1 MRSVM
6 SRPLIFWKG
15 GGPPHGHHPHH
26 AAARW
31 QGPHAGVSF
40 FVRGERMSE
49 WIITTAITLGI
60 GVITYFLKR
69 TMSQVD
75 KHGEEIRRIDSERVT
90 KTDLKESTEELK
102 KDIRQI
108 REDYTPKNV
117 HEKDFDECRAD
128 IKQIKAEYLTKDDFI
143 REMNK
148 MDRKLDQMLEL
159 MLKK

>member
-1 MRSVM
+1 
-6 SRPLIFWKG
+6 
-15 GGPPHGHHPHH
+15 
-26 AAARW
+26 
-31 QGPHAGVSF
+31 
-40 FVRGERMSE
+40 MSE

-75 KHGEEIRRIDSERVT
+75 KHGEEIRRIDNERVT

-102 KDIRQI
+102 KDI
-108 REDYTPKNV
+108 YTPKNV

>member
-1 MRSVM
+1 
-6 SRPLIFWKG
+6 
-15 GGPPHGHHPHH
+15 
-26 AAARW
+26 
-31 QGPHAGVSF
+31 
-40 FVRGERMSE
+40 MSE

-75 KHGEEIRRIDSERVT
+75 KHGEEIRRIDNERVT

-128 IKQIKAEYLTKDDFI
+128 IKQIKRVDSNDFGKIKAEYLTKDDFI

>member
-1 MRSVM
+1 MLNTQVY
-6 SRPLIFWKG
+6 LFLL
-15 GGPPHGHHPHH
+15 
-26 AAARW
+26 
-31 QGPHAGVSF
+31 
-40 FVRGERMSE
+40 RGDEMNE
-49 WIITTAITLGI
+49 WVITTAITLGI

-75 KHGEEIRRIDSERVT
+75 KHGEEIRRMDGESVT

-108 REDYTPKNV
+108 REDYTPKDT
-117 HEKDFDECRAD
+117 HQKDFDECRSD

-159 MLKK
+159 MLKKDNQW

>member
-1 MRSVM
+1 
-6 SRPLIFWKG
+6 
-15 GGPPHGHHPHH
+15 
-26 AAARW
+26 
-31 QGPHAGVSF
+31 
-40 FVRGERMSE
+40 MSE

-69 TMSQVD
+69 AWSQVD
-75 KHGEEIRRIDSERVT
+75 KHGEEIRRIDNERVT

>member
-1 MRSVM
+1 MRG
-6 SRPLIFWKG
+6 L
-15 GGPPHGHHPHH
+15 
-26 AAARW
+26 
-31 QGPHAGVSF
+31 
-40 FVRGERMSE
+40 
-49 WIITTAITLGI
+49 L
-60 GVITYFLKR
+60 
-69 TMSQVD
+69 
-75 KHGEEIRRIDSERVT
+75 
-90 KTDLKESTEELK
+90 
-102 KDIRQI
+102 RQI

>member
-1 MRSVM
+1 
-6 SRPLIFWKG
+6 
-15 GGPPHGHHPHH
+15 
-26 AAARW
+26 
-31 QGPHAGVSF
+31 
-40 FVRGERMSE
+40 MSE

-108 REDYTPKNV
+108 RETIHPRTCMKKILTNAGLISN
-117 HEKDFDECRAD
+117 RS
-128 IKQIKAEYLTKDDFI
+128 KQSI
-143 REMNK
+143 
-148 MDRKLDQMLEL
+148 
-159 MLKK
+159 